1 MDDSKRFEPLTI
13 SITSSDRKMLD
24 ELLAWWYPD
33 DGRVLSMT
41 IRRCIREAHEREKAK
56 HEGREGI

>member
-1 MDDSKRFEPLTI
+1 MDDAKRFEPLTI
-13 SITSSDRKMLD
+13 TITPTDRRMLD

-41 IRRCIREAHEREKAK
+41 LRRCIRETYEREKAL
-56 HEGREGI
+56 REK